1 MNRLLSGRENKVSK
15 VETTLRELTALD
27 YGKILEF
34 TSDGEVRLILNENLP
49 AGFFIEVIQVGQ
61 GSILLQTKPG
71 ASLSNQLPCS
81 RNTIRTSGGQ
91 FSRYFLYV
99 SSNDSGSNASYIL
112 TGDFEEILASF
123 EQNTLSTDSI
133 LWLDA
138 SDASTITTSFGRVSQ
153 WRDKSIQLNDFI
165 KGTANNQPNHTE
177 DSFIRFTSSTF
188 LNRSSLNVTT
198 QTLSL
203 SLFIVGKQPRL
214 TVGGG
219 WGKFSTRITPTQTP
233 GSDGRTFVEN
243 LYSTQSVE
251 FTSETPILEGSL
263 NILNISHSG
272 TTLSLSINGLLVGE
286 ETVGDISLSFPTLHT
301 VGGQG
306 NFDLSELILFNRILS
321 EGEQEILYGY
331 LAHKWGLV
339 PKIPSENEFKLY
351 SPFDE
356 SYLTITPNQTF
367 ISS

>member
-1 MNRLLSGRENKVSK
+1 MNRLLSGRENKVSR
-15 VETTLRELTALD
+15 VETTLRKLTAVD

-34 TSDGEVRLILNENLP
+34 TSNGEVKLILNENLP

-61 GSILLQTKPG
+61 GSILLQTEPG

-81 RNTIRTSGGQ
+81 RDTIRTSGGQ

-112 TGDFEEILASF
+112 TGDFEEVLASF
-123 EQNTLSTDSI
+123 EQNTISTDSI

-138 SDASTITTSFGRVSQ
+138 SDTSTITTSFGTVSQ
-153 WRDKSIQLNDFI
+153 WGDKSLQLNNFI
-165 KGTANNQPNHTE
+165 QGTAINQPNHTE
-177 DSFIRFTSSTF
+177 DSFIRFTSSTL
-188 LNRSSLNVTT
+188 LNRSPLNVPP

-219 WGKFSTRITPTQTP
+219 WGKFSSRIIPTQTP
-233 GSDGRTFVEN
+233 GSDRRTFVEN
-243 LYSTQSVE
+243 FYSNRTVE
-251 FTSETPILEGSL
+251 FTSETPILEESL

-286 ETVGDISLSFPTLHT
+286 ETNNISLSFPTLHT
-301 VGGQG
+301 IGGQG

-351 SPFDE
+351 TPFDE